1 MSRIGRRA
9 IAIPSGV
16 SVEQA
21 DGEIRVRGPKGAL
34 ARRLPPA
41 VNMQVTDGELK
52 FDRIEERIP
61 RPRSCDG
68 REHGARRDA
77 GFHA

>member
-9 IAIPSGV
+9 IEIPSGV

-21 DGEIRVRGPKGAL
+21 NGEIRVRGPKGAL

-41 VNMQVTDGELK
+41 VN
-52 FDRIEERIP
+52 
-61 RPRSCDG
+61 
-68 REHGARRDA
+68 DA
-77 GFHA
+77 GRRR